1 MNRKKR
7 LITGLGL
14 TLGFALWTVLVA
26 TVDKGAI
33 GPLGSSVGFSTLNG
47 TVHRLI
53 GVNMT
58 LYTITDILGLVPI
71 FTALGFAILG
81 LCQWIKRKSIAEV
94 DRSIITLGLF
104 YVAVM
109 AIYVTFEYV
118 IINYRPVLIEGNLE
132 VSYPSSTTMLVA
144 TVMPT
149 TVMQFNKLIRNSVV
163 RRAAGCLIITFS
175 AFMIVGRILAG
186 VHWISDI
193 IGGGLISSG
202 LVVIYSALNRQ

>member
-81 LCQWIKRKSIAEV
+81 LCQWIKRKSIAKV
-94 DRSIITLGLF
+94 DRSIIILGLF

-163 RRAAGCLIITFS
+163 RRAVGCLIITFS